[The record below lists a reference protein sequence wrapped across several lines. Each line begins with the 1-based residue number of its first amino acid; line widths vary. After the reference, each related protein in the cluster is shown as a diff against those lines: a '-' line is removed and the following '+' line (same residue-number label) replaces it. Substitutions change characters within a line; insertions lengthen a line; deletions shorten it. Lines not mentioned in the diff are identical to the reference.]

1 MNENSCLNCC
11 KAKWKTTKLG
21 RRHPS
26 GDGWCTFEYE
36 VPVIPKAFYWF
47 RAIQSKPDGGVINR
61 TDAIHT
67 DCPLFEKIKP
77 MGEKE

>member
-1 MNENSCLNCC
+1 MSDESCLTCNR
-11 KAKWKTTKLG
+11 AKWKTTKSG
-21 RRHPS
+21 RKHPS

-36 VPVIPKAFYWF
+36 MPAIPKAYYWF
-47 RAIQSKPDGGVINR
+47 GITPLMPYGGNINR
-61 TDAIHT
+61 NYAIHT